1 MGTKEM
7 IEKIIKE
14 ASEESERL
22 ISEARENGNKKYRDA
37 VKEIE
42 LQKRRFIELEE
53 RKGVADKER
62 IIRAANRDARKS
74 RWKTKEE
81 AAKKVLHLALEQITA
96 VKTDGFMD
104 YSYPSILAGLIK
116 KSAISIAGDIDTMEQ
131 GPGQEQELELE
142 VILSEDDA
150 ASSFVDHEMLR
161 ELEDEISRDSGVNVR
176 LSLSDERIKSVGGVI
191 IRRKDGTV
199 VVNNMFEQRMAR
211 LSSSLREEIEKRL
224 FVER

>member
-131 GPGQEQELELE
+131 GPGQEQELE

-150 ASSFVDHEMLR
+150 ASSFVDHEMLT

-191 IRRKDGTV
+191 IRRKDGTM

>member
-22 ISEARENGNKKYRDA
+22 ISEARENGNKKCRDA

-62 IIRAANRDARKS
+62 INRAANRDARKS
-74 RWKTKEE
+74 RWKTEEE

-131 GPGQEQELELE
+131 GPGQEQELE

-150 ASSFVDHEMLR
+150 ASSSVDHEMLT

-211 LSSSLREEIEKRL
+211 LSSSLREEMEKRL

>member
-62 IIRAANRDARKS
+62 ITRAANRDARKS

-131 GPGQEQELELE
+131 GPGQEQELE

-150 ASSFVDHEMLR
+150 ASSSVDHEMLT